1 LAEAGYPD
9 GNGFPVF
16 QYLLNSR
23 KLSEQIAVE
32 MQEMWRKELGIKV
45 ELRQMEWKVYLATQ
59 SKMDYDLSAS
69 SWVGDYNDPNTF
81 LDLWMSNNG
90 NNRTG
95 WKNQHYDQ
103 LLTEGNSQTDLRQ
116 REQLLQQA
124 ELLLVRDEVPIVPLW
139 FFKGITFFD
148 DRKIDGIYVTN
159 NMVDEHPIYAIRK
172 KR

>member
-1 LAEAGYPD
+1 
-9 GNGFPVF
+9 
-16 QYLLNSR
+16 
-23 KLSEQIAVE
+23 
-32 MQEMWRKELGIKV
+32 
-45 ELRQMEWKVYLATQ
+45 
-59 SKMDYDLSAS
+59 
-69 SWVGDYNDPNTF
+69 
-81 LDLWMSNNG
+81 MSNNG

-95 WKNQHYDQ
+95 WKKQRYDQ
-103 LLTEGNSQTDLRQ
+103 LLTEGNSQTDLHQ

-148 DRKIDGIYVTN
+148 ARKIDGIFVTN